1 MFDEAPERETFLV
14 RTIRTTPVALVA
26 WFGPEDGPR
35 AFVRGSAAVVAVV
48 VVSLVA
54 AASVPI
60 FGGVLEQAGGRGGG
74 GSGVGGSDGEQAEE
88 REREL
93 SRATV
98 NTTTSKGLLR
108 WRERVGCLRAYS
120 NYVTNDIGGTEGR
133 QLSENA
139 LEGQTLP
146 SGDDRISFGR
156 I

>member
-60 FGGVLEQAGGRGGG
+60 FGGVLEQAGGGRGGG
-74 GSGVGGSDGEQAEE
+74 AAAAVTASKPRRGRDERGRENSAE
-88 REREL
+88 RPLIR
-93 SRATV
+93 RR
-98 NTTTSKGLLR
+98 LR
-108 WRERVGCLRAYS
+108 
-120 NYVTNDIGGTEGR
+120 D
-133 QLSENA
+133 
-139 LEGQTLP
+139 
-146 SGDDRISFGR
+146 F
-156 I
+156 